1 MKPWMRIRTSLSAIS
16 FWTEGQVA
24 KLPPVL
30 REPSARCARRTWSL
44 SKLCS
49 QGRCPYGHLRAELG
63 TWVVAVVFDPPTDGQ
78 KCVPQSQPYAVSGIQ
93 SEYRCRPWHAGSTG
107 EDQFPRKRMLNG
119 CEVVPPEWE

>member
-1 MKPWMRIRTSLSAIS
+1 MCQTNLESFQALQPGALSLWS
-16 FWTEGQVA
+16 FKGGTRYMGSGCRFR
-24 KLPPVL
+24 P
-30 REPSARCARRTWSL
+30 TY
-44 SKLCS
+44 
-49 QGRCPYGHLRAELG
+49 GRL
-63 TWVVAVVFDPPTDGQ
+63 